1 MVAGNVDRDER
12 KRNSSQQEL
21 ALVWSGFGDYY
32 FTLASYTHNRHNS
45 TIQGKNTALLLYSFS
60 LQPASVVLLHYPC
73 SEAGSQS
80 CAATTFIANNAL
92 GTGQEKQSNY
102 NLPLPLLPPLSQ
114 FLRSSG
120 AFLVLSLHRVL
131 CESSVPSPPPRGS
144 LLVENGRIIFIHSSI
159 ISPPFHWINSSTRA

>member
-1 MVAGNVDRDER
+1 MTGTNR
-12 KRNSSQQEL
+12 KETLHNRSWHWSGL
-21 ALVWSGFGDYY
+21 ALVII
-32 FTLASYTHNRHNS
+32 TLHLPLTH
-45 TIQGKNTALLLYSFS
+45 TIGIIQPFKGRILRCFFILFPCS
-60 LQPASVVLLHYPC
+60 QPASVVLLHYLC

-131 CESSVPSPPPRGS
+131 CESSVSSPPPRGS
-144 LLVENGRIIFIHSSI
+144 LLVEKGRIIFIHSSI
-159 ISPPFHWINSSTRA
+159 ISPPFH